1 MEVASA
7 VSAQVRT
14 AVTSAVAGSGIEEK
28 VGAAVDEGDVQGR
41 VERALQTKL
50 DSRVE
55 ESVAQGIMAAGIEG
69 KVQKAVEEA
78 GIDQRVIG
86 KVNTVIS
93 AHIRVTVDGA
103 LAGQGIQD
111 KARDTVDS
119 SKMPGCVEYAT
130 RDDLVDLE
138 QQVTKYLHVM
148 S

>member
-1 MEVASA
+1 M
-7 VSAQVRT
+7 
-14 AVTSAVAGSGIEEK
+14 AGSGIQEK
-28 VGAAVDEGDVQGR
+28 VGAAVDEGDVKGR

-55 ESVAQGIMAAGIEG
+55 ESVTQGITAAGIEG

-78 GIDQRVIG
+78 GIAQRVIG
-86 KVNTVIS
+86 EVNTVIS
-93 AHIRVTVDGA
+93 AHIRMTVDGA
-103 LAGQGIQD
+103 MAGQGIQEPE

-138 QQVTKYLHVM
+138 QQVTKHLHVM